1 MHCSQLQDGLDRVS
15 TELAD
20 AYKAFLQFVVDSL
33 DSAEEEYFFLI
44 HESISDEALIKD
56 LRLGRDPAI
65 VMHHNPLIIKA
76 VIGDSRFLIGSRYH
90 ALVSGLSQG
99 VPSLGTGWNHKYPTL
114 FGDFGMPQLYQADIT
129 DLLTTARLLKSL
141 RQHSQREQVS
151 LELRAHTALIH
162 QQIME
167 MWDQVELLL
176 SRNHPAAAP

>member
-1 MHCSQLQDGLDRVS
+1 MRIEEFRPYENKICIVPNYRMIDRVS

-99 VPSLGTGWNHKYPTL
+99 VPSLGTGFEPQIPYAVWGFWN
-114 FGDFGMPQLYQADIT
+114 A
-129 DLLTTARLLKSL
+129 
-141 RQHSQREQVS
+141 
-151 LELRAHTALIH
+151 TALPSGHNGPSYHSETTEIA
-162 QQIME
+162 
-167 MWDQVELLL
+167 
-176 SRNHPAAAP
+176 PAAFSTGAGEP